1 MDKQCI
7 EVKISGKVQGVYFR
21 AHTEDQAEKLG
32 LKGFVKNM
40 PDGTVLATVEGTSE
54 QLSAFV
60 NWCKEG
66 SPNSN
71 VKNVEISYVENHEN
85 FNGFE
90 IRFEQNDRPD

>member
-1 MDKQCI
+1 MNKQCI

-21 AHTEDQAEKLG
+21 AHTKDQAEKLG

-40 PDGTVLATVEGTSE
+40 ADGSVMATVEGTSE
-54 QLSAFV
+54 QLNAFI

-71 VKNVEISYVENHEN
+71 VKNVEISYVKNHDS